1 MTPYGRLLAVA
12 AVVFGIAIG
21 AAYECGVPAI
31 GGRGWPWAAS
41 SHGERPDDAPS
52 FDSVVAR
59 KVDVVDAERRNIARF
74 GADEAGQC
82 GLRLFD
88 SGAYVPGGVES
99 EIAAAT
105 ESDGRTWVLV
115 RRGHL
120 GLNCEVGRNSA
131 TLYIESSTATTR
143 AGLRSSDG
151 EVQAVLFESGGDIF
165 WTWTR

>member
-12 AVVFGIAIG
+12 AVVIGTAIG
-21 AAYECGVPAI
+21 AAYERGVPAI

-41 SHGERPDDAPS
+41 SHGERPDDAPP
-52 FDSVVAR
+52 FDNVVAR
-59 KVDVVDAERRNIARF
+59 RVDIVDAQRRNIARF
-74 GADEAGQC
+74 GANEAGGC

-88 SGAYVPGGVES
+88 SGVNVPGGVES

-105 ESDGRTWVLV
+105 EPDGRTWVLA
-115 RRGHL
+115 RRGHM

-151 EVQAVLFESGGDIF
+151 EVQAVLVESGGDIL